1 MPGRMLKKLFP
12 RKVAMRRF
20 APVLLLLVIAAVS
33 GCHGNWDCFCS
44 CDPDLCNPLKLP
56 YVPPTSP
63 ENVIKNMAALYINL
77 DVARYDSTLAT
88 GYVFRFQ
95 PTDITVGQPDSLIR
109 AEEMNFAENLFIN
122 GAGEGSPKATRI
134 QLVLEIGSSGA
145 DNRIGHAGWKKYV
158 VQTQLTV
165 TFTSRDWIKV
175 NGPAWLY
182 FRQEP
187 EGSGRW
193 RLAEWADQPVS
204 SGSAPGRVFTMGAP
218 AASGTTWG
226 QLRKLYR

>member
-1 MPGRMLKKLFP
+1 LKRL
-12 RKVAMRRF
+12 
-20 APVLLLLVIAAVS
+20 APALLLLMMATVS
-33 GCHGNWDCFCS
+33 GCHANWDCFCG

-56 YVPPTSP
+56 YVAPTSP

-77 DVARYDSTLAT
+77 DPVRYDSTLAT

-95 PTDITVGQPDSLIR
+95 PTDITAGQPDSLIR
-109 AEEMNFAENLFIN
+109 AGEMNFAENLFIN

-134 QLVLEIGSSGA
+134 QLVLTPNSSGV
-145 DNRIGHAGWKKYV
+145 DNRIGHSGWMKYV

-165 TFTSRDWIKV
+165 TFTSRDSIKV

-182 FRQEP
+182 FRQQP
-187 EGSGRW
+187 EGSGNW
-193 RLAEWADQPVS
+193 RLAEWVDQPVS
-204 SGSAPGRVFTMGAP
+204 SGSAPGRAFTQGAL
-218 AASGTTWG
+218 AASGATWG